1 MTHGRRSFLG
11 GLVVAGAAGCAPA
24 PEPEPRPRAA
34 VLPSEP
40 VIGGPPDPIPALQ
53 ERTGLKIASLE
64 TFTHGH
70 VSVVRLTADDGS
82 EGWGQISTYDADI
95 SATVLHR
102 KVAGHFLGRD
112 PADLSDI
119 VDRCIEANYKYPWSY
134 VCRALTGAETAA
146 WDLLGKRAGQ
156 PVCSLL
162 GGAPKPIPAYGSSM
176 SRDITPEDE
185 AKRLVKLRDE
195 KGYRAFKVRVGK
207 VTGRDEDQWPGRTE
221 ALVPATRQAVGEG
234 ISLKVDGNSCYTPP
248 KAIEVGRLL
257 EEHGYDHFEEPC
269 PYWELEWTA
278 EVTAALDMA
287 VAGGEQDNDLAQW
300 RRMIT
305 LPAVDI
311 VQPDICYLG
320 GLLRTLRVARMAEKV
335 GMPCVPHSANLAM
348 VTVFTLHLLAAI
360 PNAGP
365 FLEYSIE
372 DTPWAEGLFEPALRV
387 VDGDVPMSKE
397 PGWGVRVS
405 PAWLEKAQAQ
415 RSEA

>member
-1 MTHGRRSFLG
+1 MTHSRRSFLG
-11 GLVVAGAAGCAPA
+11 GLAVAGAAGCARA
-24 PEPEPRPRAA
+24 PEPEPTSRAA
-34 VLPSEP
+34 ALPSEP
-40 VIGGPPDPIPALQ
+40 VIGGPPAPIPALR
-53 ERTGLKIASLE
+53 EKTGLKMTSLE
-64 TFTHGH
+64 TYTHGH
-70 VSVVRLTADDGS
+70 VSVVRLAADDGS

-146 WDLLGKRAGQ
+146 WDLLGKRAGK
-156 PVCSLL
+156 PVCALI

-176 SRDITPEDE
+176 SREITPEDE
-185 AKRLVKLRDE
+185 AKRLVRLRDE

-207 VTGRDEDQWPGRTE
+207 VNGRNEDQWPGRTE
-221 ALVPATRQAVGEG
+221 AVVPAVRKAVGEG
-234 ISLKVDGNSCYTPP
+234 VSLKVDGNSCYSPDR
-248 KAIEVGRLL
+248 AIEVGRLL
-257 EEHGYDHFEEPC
+257 EEHAYDHFEEPC

-278 EVTAALDMA
+278 RVAAALDVA

-300 RRMIT
+300 RRMIA

-320 GLLRTLRVARMAEKV
+320 GLLRTLRVARMAEKA

-372 DTPWAEGLFEPALRV
+372 DALWTEGLFEPALRV
-387 VDGDVPMSKE
+387 VDGDVPMSEE
-397 PGWGVRVS
+397 PGWGVHFS
-405 PAWLEKAQAQ
+405 PAWLEKAERQ
-415 RSEA
+415 RSEV